1 MCTPFFFLSLQS
13 PHQKVPKN
21 AKKNF
26 RIFWTPPPEKKSFS
40 GHAIIKISQTQ
51 EFSVF
56 ISQMMLNGPKNG
68 LTYTQNDREKW
79 RNTFTMI
86 VSAILHVLVTEKVQQ
101 ASTITLAPRCSHAS
115 DSPGPAMVEFLSNP
129 FIPCNLRPKYLKTG
143 GVYPPIRRAQCDRR
157 GAPLASGEAP
167 SQGVRPFAVAQG
179 ASHPAILGGWWGH
192 VVPNPQKS
200 YLRLVWHQ
208 YVVGGGCGCTPV
220 PRKKK
225 RRKRQ
230 NKVSNP
236 LGPNFCKAHIS
247 KLVCAPPFFL
257 LSLQSPHQKV
267 PKNAKKNFRIFCTPL
282 PEKKFFCRPCHH
294 QNQPNSGVFCIH
306 LINDAKRPKKR
317 AHI

>member
-1 MCTPFFFLSLQS
+1 MRKKISHFLD
-13 PHQKVPKN
+13 
-21 AKKNF
+21 
-26 RIFWTPPPEKKSFS
+26 PPPPKKIFFRAMPSS
-40 GHAIIKISQTQ
+40 KSPKTQ

-56 ISQMMLNGPKNG
+56 ISEMMLNGPKNG

-86 VSAILHVLVTEKVQQ
+86 VSASLHVLVTEKVQQ

-129 FIPCNLRPKYLKTG
+129 FIPCNLRPEYLNTG
-143 GVYPPIRRAQCDRR
+143 GIYPPIRRAQCDRR
-157 GAPLASGEAP
+157 GGPLGQAVKP
-167 SQGVRPFAVAQG
+167 RPKGVRSFAVAQG

-220 PRKKK
+220 PRRKK

-230 NKVSNP
+230 NKVFQPSWTEF
-236 LGPNFCKAHIS
+236 LQGPYLQTGMRTPVFFAFHCEVHI
-247 KLVCAPPFFL
+247 K
-257 LSLQSPHQKV
+257 
-267 PKNAKKNFRIFCTPL
+267 
-282 PEKKFFCRPCHH
+282 
-294 QNQPNSGVFCIH
+294 
-306 LINDAKRPKKR
+306 
-317 AHI
+317 

>member
-1 MCTPFFFLSLQS
+1 
-13 PHQKVPKN
+13 
-21 AKKNF
+21 
-26 RIFWTPPPEKKSFS
+26 
-40 GHAIIKISQTQ
+40 
-51 EFSVF
+51 
-56 ISQMMLNGPKNG
+56 MLNGPKNG

-86 VSAILHVLVTEKVQQ
+86 VSASLHVLVTEEVQQ

-129 FIPCNLRPKYLKTG
+129 FFPCNLRPKCLKTG
-143 GVYPPIRRAQCDRR
+143 GVYPLYDVLNATGGGP
-157 GAPLASGEAP
+157 PWASGEAP

-192 VVPNPQKS
+192 IVPNPQKS

-220 PRKKK
+220 PKKKK

-257 LSLQSPHQKV
+257 LSLRSPHQIV
-267 PKNAKKNFRIFCTPL
+267 PKNAKKKFRIFWTP
-282 PEKKFFCRPCHH
+282 P
-294 QNQPNSGVFCIH
+294 
-306 LINDAKRPKKR
+306 PKKNFHGH
-317 AHI
+317 AMIKITQTQEFSVFIS